1 MGFVRSYVWRDLARN
16 PRRTL
21 ASLSGVMLGVA
32 LFASVLF
39 FVDGSGATMTQRA
52 IAPLAL
58 DMQRVLAA
66 PLGGGLRLE
75 QRISPP
81 AAVLRRGQPVTL
93 TLTVRNPGTTPANEV
108 VVNDEPPSP
117 LTYEHGTT
125 RVDGRPVRDPAG
137 QSPLAQGLAR
147 TGLNIGTVAPR
158 SAVRLTYRVRAAR
171 HVADA
176 GALRPAGTISSRE
189 NVVPVK
195 ADAPV
200 AASAQ
205 ALRKR
210 IARIPAVVAADTLS
224 FVDLPPGS
232 LRSAGGAVVRTPV
245 RVFAFDRRY
254 AAHYPSI
261 RVAAGGWRP
270 GAAMLSAEAARTLGA
285 GPGATVSL
293 RLPGVRRPLS
303 LPVGGVTDLA
313 RAKPLFYSRK
323 TSRLED
329 FVYVADSVV
338 VSPEVFERA
347 VVPAFRAASARP
359 GSQLKSLPVTEV
371 DVLVDR
377 ARLQSDPGRAL
388 AQTRAVARAIAAVAP
403 GQDELIDNISNTL
416 AVARADA
423 AVGRRMFVFLGL
435 PAVLLAAFLTAYAG
449 SILASAGRREQ
460 ATLRIRGAHRGH
472 LLRMLAYRTLALAGA
487 GSVAGAGLGFLS
499 AMAVLGPDTLL
510 EAAGGDLLASAALA
524 VAIGMLVT
532 ALALYVPGRRALR
545 REISDERKELAVA
558 PGDRGAL
565 RSLRDLAILA
575 GAAAIGVLAFR
586 AARFDPQSGSVSEG
600 RAVSAMPSHLLLAPL
615 MLWFAGVLVAARGV
629 RGLVSRLPLPAPPR
643 FGALLSGTLRRSLRR
658 RARSLGT
665 GIAGVALVV
674 AFGIALAL
682 FSDTY
687 DAAKAADAAFV
698 VGSDLRVTPSVLN
711 PRPKPPAYAAKL
723 EVAGVAAMTP
733 VVSKLDNAVLIGPY
747 DQDRATLTAIDPRS
761 FERVAALSDSFFA
774 GGSAAGAMRA
784 LRADPRALLVDVQ
797 TADELSV
804 RPGMRVKV
812 LLARG
817 SKRQTLETFRVAGL
831 FERFPGFPQGTTLVA
846 NLDVVAAATKTK
858 RVDFFL
864 GETSG
869 GGDAALARAV
879 AALRFGPGRA
889 DALNIDTSATALDKD
904 QSSLTALNVRGLVD
918 LGTVYTLLM
927 SAAVIAIFVFG
938 LMLERR
944 REYVTLRAQG
954 LRTGELRALVL
965 GESAVVAAGGVAAGL
980 AVGVGMAA
988 LLVRVLRP
996 LFVLDPSLAL
1006 PAADIALPAGLAFA
1020 ATLAAALVA
1029 TATLRRLQPAELLRE
1044 A

>member
-1 MGFVRSYVWRDLARN
+1 
-16 PRRTL
+16 
-21 ASLSGVMLGVA
+21 MLGVA

-66 PLGGGLRLE
+66 PLGGGLRLQE
-75 QRISPP
+75 RISPP
-81 AAVLRRGQPVTL
+81 SGALRRGQAAAVTI
-93 TLTVRNPGTTPANEV
+93 TVRNPGAVPANEV
-108 VVNDEPPSP
+108 VVNDEPPPP
-117 LTYEHGTT
+117 LAYEHGST
-125 RVDGRPVRDPAG
+125 RLDGRRVRDPAG

-147 TGLNIGTVAPR
+147 TGLNIGTVAPG
-158 SAVRLTYRVRAAR
+158 SSVRLEYRARAAR
-171 HVADA
+171 DVPDA
-176 GALRPAGTISSRE
+176 GALRPAATISSRE
-189 NVVPVK
+189 NVVPTK
-195 ADAPV
+195 AGAPV

-205 ALRKR
+205 ALRTA
-210 IARIPAVVAADTLS
+210 IARVPAVVAADTLS
-224 FVDLPPGS
+224 FADLPPGS

-285 GPGATVSL
+285 GPGATISL
-293 RLPGVRRPLS
+293 RLPSVRRPLS
-303 LPVGGVTDLA
+303 LRVGGVTDLA

-329 FVYVADSVV
+329 FVYVPDSVV
-338 VSPEVFERA
+338 VSPEVFRRA

-359 GSQLKSLPVTEV
+359 GSQLKSLPVSEV

-388 AQTRAVARAIAAVAP
+388 AQTRAVARAVAAVAR

-460 ATLRIRGAHRGH
+460 AILRIRGAHRGH

-487 GSVAGAGLGFLS
+487 GSVAGAGLGFVS

-510 EAAGGDLLASAALA
+510 TAAAADLLASAVLA

-532 ALALYVPGRRALR
+532 ALALYLPGRRALR

-558 PGDRGAL
+558 PGGRGAL
-565 RSLRDLAILA
+565 RALRDVAVLA
-575 GAAAIGVLAFR
+575 GAAVAGVLAFR
-586 AARFDPQSGSVSEG
+586 AARFEPPSGSVSEG
-600 RAVSAMPSHLLLAPL
+600 RSVSAMPSQLLLAPL
-615 MLWFAGVLVAARGV
+615 MLWFAGVVVAS
-629 RGLVSRLPLPAPPR
+629 RGLRGLASRLPLPAAPR
-643 FGALLSGTLRRSLRR
+643 FGPPLSGTLRRSLRR

-674 AFGIALAL
+674 AFGTALAL

-687 DAAKAADAAFV
+687 DAAKAADARFV

-711 PRPKPPAYAAKL
+711 ERPKPAAYAGRLA
-723 EVAGVAAMTP
+723 VAGVASVTP
-733 VVSKLDNAVLIGPY
+733 VVSKLDNAVLIGPF
-747 DQDRATLTAIDPRS
+747 DQDRATLTAIEPRS
-761 FERVAALSDSFFA
+761 FARVAALSDGFFG
-774 GGSAAGAMRA
+774 GGSAAAAMRA
-784 LRADPRALLVDVQ
+784 LRVDPRALLVDAK

-804 RPGMRVKV
+804 RPGTRVKV

-817 SKRQTLETFRVAGL
+817 TKRQTLESFRVAGL

-846 NLDVVAAATKTK
+846 NLDVVAAAT
-858 RVDFFL
+858 RSERADFFL
-864 GETSG
+864 AETSG

-879 AALRFGPGRA
+879 AALRSGPGRA
-889 DALNIDTSATALDKD
+889 DALTIDTTATALDKD

-918 LGTVYTLLM
+918 LDTIYTLLM
-927 SAAVIAIFVFG
+927 SAAVMAIFVFG

-954 LRTGELRALVL
+954 MRTGELRALVL
-965 GESAVVAAGGVAAGL
+965 GEATVVAAGGVLAGL

-996 LFVLDPSLAL
+996 LFVLDPSMPF
-1006 PAADIALPAGLAFA
+1006 PAADIALPAALAC
-1020 ATLAAALVA
+1020 AAALASALAA
-1029 TATLRRLQPAELLRE
+1029 TAALRRLKPAELLRE